1 MLNNESQNKTIY
13 EMNNNRSPNFEAVKL
28 YFSLDDGTVPNWKFN
43 IYCLLG
49 KIEDDKSLSLI
60 IRK

>member
-43 IYCLLG
+43 IYCLLN
-49 KIEDDKSLSLI
+49 
-60 IRK
+60 RKN